1 MNDRERRVGR
11 NEAVFREVNEV
22 IEGINRGVA
31 AISDGMMHI
40 VCECG
45 DLLCSERLAVPSSEY
60 EAIRADSALFFVLP
74 GHEQPGIEDV
84 AEETAGFNVVRKRP
98 GEAARIAAETDPRS

>member
-1 MNDRERRVGR
+1 M
-11 NEAVFREVNEV
+11 
-22 IEGINRGVA
+22 IEGINRSVA

-45 DLLCSERLAVPSSEY
+45 DLLCSKQLAVPTSEY

-74 GHEQPGIEDV
+74 GHEQPGVEDV
-84 AEETAGFNVVRKRP
+84 VEEQAEFNVVRKRP
-98 GEAARIAAETDPRS
+98 GEPARIAAETDPRS

>member
-1 MNDRERRVGR
+1 MSERERRIGR

-31 AISDGMMHI
+31 AISDGLMHI

-45 DLLCSERLAVPSSEY
+45 DLNCATQLSVPISKY
-60 EAIRADSALFFVLP
+60 EAIRADSELFFVLP
-74 GHEQPGIEDV
+74 GHEQPEIEIV
-84 AEETAGFNVVRKRP
+84 LEETAEFNVVRKRA
-98 GEAARIAAETDPRS
+98 GEAARVAAETDPRS

>member
-1 MNDRERRVGR
+1 MSDRTRRVGR
-11 NEAVFREVNEV
+11 NEAVFREVNEL

-45 DLLCSERLAVPSSEY
+45 DLLCATQLSVPISKY
-60 EAIRADSALFFVLP
+60 EAIRADAQLFFVLA
-74 GHEQPGIEDV
+74 GHEQPNIEDV
-84 AEETAGFNVVRKRP
+84 VEATAEFNVVRKR
-98 GEAARIAAETDPRS
+98 GEAAQVAAETDPRS